1 MAVTINYSFPE
12 NQLRALYL
20 DEHKKILDLLILMR
34 KEIDSKNAKEIDA
47 SIETLTEI
55 IKEEEILVKCLNVD
69 NCLSHQ
75 LIPDDLNDSLFF
87 NK

>member
-34 KEIDSKNAKEIDA
+34 KEMIFQN
-47 SIETLTEI
+47 I
-55 IKEEEILVKCLNVD
+55 ILKKILGDQFLKMR
-69 NCLSHQ
+69 
-75 LIPDDLNDSLFF
+75 
-87 NK
+87 